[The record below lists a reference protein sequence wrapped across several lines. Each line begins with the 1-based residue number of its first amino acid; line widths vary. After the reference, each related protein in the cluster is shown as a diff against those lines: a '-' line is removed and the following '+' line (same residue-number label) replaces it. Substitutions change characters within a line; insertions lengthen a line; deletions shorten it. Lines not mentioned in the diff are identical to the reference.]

1 MKKTLQLS
9 ILLLFYML
17 VASCNSDENSASVSK
32 EEEKLVGTWEVTS
45 TGSRNLTTGVETIKL
60 NSNACK
66 NSYTFNDDKTIN
78 YKNYFDCS
86 DMDEED
92 GTWSL
97 VNGLLTR
104 TFPKGVTVVMKDNIT
119 FMSGYKIK
127 LFKEGDNSNFT
138 IYEKKSGTTIV
149 NTSYKV
155 EVGGILKTNSC
166 GASTNS
172 YSVKMEY
179 LSDDN
184 IKSSL
189 NFNGSAKETILKN
202 ENLSGKIIGVHIKLL
217 NFNSADSASGSSTGI
232 ANLSLKIIG
241 NQSNET
247 LFSNSNLGS
256 LFICHDTIY
265 EALFLYNTKDGTF
278 TPTFKSHGF

>member
-1 MKKTLQLS
+1 MNKALLLS
-9 ILLLFYML
+9 ISL
-17 VASCNSDENSASVSK
+17 VFSIITLSCNNDDNSATVSK
-32 EEEKLVGTWEVTS
+32 EEEKLVGMWEITS
-45 TGSRNLTTGVETIKL
+45 TGSINPATGIETIQPYT
-60 NSNACK
+60 NTCK

-86 DMDEED
+86 DVDEED

-104 TFPKGVTVVMKDNIT
+104 TFPEKVTIVMKDNIT
-119 FMSGYKIK
+119 FINTNKIK

-166 GASTNS
+166 GTSTNS

-189 NFNGSAKETILKN
+189 NFNGSAQETILKN
-202 ENLSGKIIGVHIKLL
+202 ENLSGKIIGVRIKLL
-217 NFNSADSASGSSTGI
+217 NFNSADSAIGSSTGI

-247 LFSNSNLGS
+247 LFSNANLGS

-278 TPTFKSHGF
+278 TPTYKSHGF

>member
-1 MKKTLQLS
+1 M
-9 ILLLFYML
+9 LLLFYML
-17 VASCNSDENSASVSK
+17 AASCNSDEDSASVSK

-172 YSVKMEY
+172 YSVKM
-179 LSDDN
+179 DN

-189 NFNGSAKETILKN
+189 NFNGSVQETILKN

-217 NFNSADSASGSSTGI
+217 NFNSADAASGSSTGI

-247 LFSNSNLGS
+247 LFGNANLGS